1 MFKQQRLTALNGVVY
16 LDKIQFLEEKSGFV
30 WTKFIIFTEVCEY
43 YRNLCFLISNI
54 SSMGRPK
61 RLYPLGRYRLHIRGE
76 IDPAK
81 QYLVQLEYT
90 WNRQVIRK
98 GMNIFVRLGDWNEKA
113 NKGRGGVRASYGPE
127 ANRINSLLLARADKI
142 DGLLAEY
149 QEKHP
154 NQITAQ
160 VIADF
165 LADKPLTREDKGKD
179 FIEFVLERLESDY
192 SRNRIGRSRYEN
204 GKSGMN
210 IFRIFLRATK
220 NGTYKPDS
228 IYLGEISV
236 DLIDEYIMWRREIKQ
251 NSDATINHALT
262 PILKACAYASE
273 MKMID
278 YAVNARIQDMRIA
291 SKISLADE
299 DNEFDG
305 KYLSKEQMSALLE
318 YYHTCT
324 EPRRK
329 EFLEMFFFTFH
340 ACGLRVVDVMT
351 LQWGHVN
358 FEKKELRKI
367 MIKTNKRHV
376 IPLTE
381 PALNILHR
389 WQEKRAGCRYVFNL
403 VKDDLDLDDAEAL
416 YKSRNNATKCINQS
430 LAVVGEQIGLL
441 FTLSMHVARHSF
453 AVFALNKGLS
463 MSVVSRLLGHGST
476 DVTEKVYAKFLPETL
491 SAEVARLKEDFA
503 SLEIV

>member
-1 MFKQQRLTALNGVVY
+1 
-16 LDKIQFLEEKSGFV
+16 
-30 WTKFIIFTEVCEY
+30 
-43 YRNLCFLISNI
+43 
-54 SSMGRPK
+54 MGRPK

-76 IDPAK
+76 IDSAK

-113 NKGRGGVRASYGPE
+113 NKGRGGVRASYGTE
-127 ANRINSLLLARADKI
+127 ANRVNSLLLARADKI

-149 QEKHP
+149 QQKHP

-165 LADKPLTREDKGKD
+165 LADKPVIREDKGKD
-179 FIEFVLERLESDY
+179 FVEFVLERLESDY

-210 IFRIFLRATK
+210 IFQIFLRATNK
-220 NGTYKPDS
+220 GTYKPDS
-228 IYLGEISV
+228 IYVGEISV
-236 DLIDEYIMWRREIKQ
+236 ELIDEYIKWRREVKQ
-251 NSDATINHALT
+251 NSNATINHALT
-262 PILKACAYASE
+262 PILKACAYAAE
-273 MKMID
+273 LKMID
-278 YAVNARIQDMRIA
+278 HTINARIQDMRI
-291 SKISLADE
+291 SPKLSLSDE

-305 KYLSKEQMSALLE
+305 KYLTKEQISALVE
-318 YYHTCT
+318 YYRDCT

-329 EFLEMFFFTFH
+329 EFLEMFFFAFH

-351 LQWGHVN
+351 LQWKHID
-358 FEKKELRKI
+358 FARKELRKI

-381 PALNILHR
+381 PALHILQQWR
-389 WQEKRAGCRYVFNL
+389 EKREGCRYVFNL
-403 VKDDLDLDDAEAL
+403 VKETLDLDDAEAL
-416 YKSRNNATKCINQS
+416 YKARNNATKCINQS
-430 LAVVGEQIGLL
+430 LAVVGEQIGLP
-441 FTLSMHVARHSF
+441 FSLSMHAARHSF

-463 MSVVSRLLGHGST
+463 MSVVSRLLGHSST
-476 DVTEKVYAKFLPETL
+476 DITEKVYARFLPETL
-491 SAEVARLKEDFA
+491 SAEVAKLSGE
-503 SLEIV
+503 LINLTI